1 MPIPNPYRHQKTQTD
16 GLSVLQMQ
24 LVRTLHIE
32 KFQVT
37 HGLQRPLLM
46 LTPLRFSH
54 IHQLLRRGESAIFRA
69 VI

>member
-1 MPIPNPYRHQKTQTD
+1 
-16 GLSVLQMQ
+16 MQ

-54 IHQLLRRGESAIFRA
+54 IHQLLRLLLRE
-69 VI
+69 